1 MNSKVS
7 KASLPCQFYTQY
19 PIYVV
24 QNTHYL
30 VAEQWIQD
38 QLFEQETKLK
48 SVLIK
53 LDAKV
58 NKTFELYDMC
68 VVDLLKGSGIH
79 FPKASS
85 TGLALITPSK
95 PKES

>member
-1 MNSKVS
+1 M
-7 KASLPCQFYTQY
+7 Q
-19 PIYVV
+19 
-24 QNTHYL
+24 
-30 VAEQWIQD
+30 E

-58 NKTFELYDMC
+58 NKTNELYDLC
-68 VVDLLKGSGIH
+68 VRLLKGGGIH
-79 FPKASS
+79 FPNASS

-95 PKES
+95 PKAI

>member
-1 MNSKVS
+1 MNSEVS
-7 KASLPCQFYTQY
+7 KASIPCQFYTQY
-19 PIYVV
+19 PICVV

-58 NKTFELYDMC
+58 NKTYELYDLC
-68 VVDLLKGSGIH
+68 VHLLKGGGIH
-79 FPKASS
+79 FPNASS

-95 PKES
+95 PKEI